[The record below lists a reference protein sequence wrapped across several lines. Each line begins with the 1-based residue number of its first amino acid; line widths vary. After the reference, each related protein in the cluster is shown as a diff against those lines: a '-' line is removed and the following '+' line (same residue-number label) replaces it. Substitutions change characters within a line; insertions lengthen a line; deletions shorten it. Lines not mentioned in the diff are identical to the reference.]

1 MGKKNIKLK
10 ISERVCGIDKKT
22 RYYTSPKRA
31 TVIDD
36 EQLIKM
42 ASDDSG
48 IRIEQIAAV
57 YRSLFIQV
65 KELVCNGHSVQ
76 LGDLGTLHF
85 KINAKITEEKDAA
98 GGQVVRRKKVW
109 FQPSKHIR
117 NMLYNDVTF
126 DTNALNG

>member
-1 MGKKNIKLK
+1 
-10 ISERVCGIDKKT
+10 
-22 RYYTSPKRA
+22 
-31 TVIDD
+31 
-36 EQLIKM
+36 M

-85 KINAKITEEKDAA
+85 KVNAKISEEKADA
-98 GGQVVRRKKVW
+98 GGTAVKRKKVW
-109 FQPSKHIR
+109 FTPSKHVR
-117 NMLYNDVTF
+117 SLLYNDMGF
-126 DTNALNG
+126 ISDGLQS

>member
-1 MGKKNIKLK
+1 MGKKNIRLK
-10 ISERVCGIDKKT
+10 ITERTCGLDKKQ
-22 RYYTSPKRA
+22 RFYTSISRA
-31 TVIDD
+31 SNIDD

-85 KINAKITEEKDAA
+85 KVNAKISEEKADA
-98 GGQVVRRKKVW
+98 GGTAVKRKKVW
-109 FQPSKHIR
+109 FTPSKHVR
-117 NMLYNDVTF
+117 SLLYNDMGF
-126 DTNALNG
+126 ISESE

>member
-1 MGKKNIKLK
+1 MGKKNFKLK

-22 RYYTSPKRA
+22 RYYTTPKRA

-57 YRSLFIQV
+57 YRSLFTQV

-76 LGDLGTLHF
+76 LGDLGTIHF
-85 KINAKITEEKDAA
+85 KIHAKVSEELDGA
-98 GGQVVRRKKVW
+98 GGAAVRRKWVG
-109 FQPSKHIR
+109 FRVSKHVR
-117 NMLYNDVTF
+117 DLLYNQMNFVTESEVQ
-126 DTNALNG
+126 